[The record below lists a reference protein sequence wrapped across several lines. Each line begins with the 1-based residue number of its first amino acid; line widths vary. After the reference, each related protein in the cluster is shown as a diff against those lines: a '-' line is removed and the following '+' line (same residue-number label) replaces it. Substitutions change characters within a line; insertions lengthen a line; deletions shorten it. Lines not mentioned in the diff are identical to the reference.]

1 VSHSRITS
9 RPSFENIKRVGS
21 TLLAVLCASLI
32 LGTGFAAEPASTPGP
47 TYSLDIPEQS
57 LRDALQALALVS
69 HHKLLYLSNLVRGQS
84 APALKGDYTLEQ
96 ALHQLLSRT
105 HLSYEIT
112 ADGLVLIRAPA
123 AATTSRS
130 RLPQYTPSRARGSQ
144 SQVMVSSWGFWQWP
158 RTGDW
163 GDFRR
168 IGFTHSTVIMPAA

>member
-1 VSHSRITS
+1 MRCRRSRSYPITS
-9 RPSFENIKRVGS
+9 CC
-21 TLLAVLCASLI
+21 T
-32 LGTGFAAEPASTPGP
+32 
-47 TYSLDIPEQS
+47 
-57 LRDALQALALVS
+57 
-69 HHKLLYLSNLVRGQS
+69 NLVRGQS

-158 RTGDW
+158 RTGEL
-163 GDFRR
+163 GRLPANR
-168 IGFTHSTVIMPAA
+168 IYT